1 MGSRRVSRRFD
12 ADLHDELLALAEQPD
27 CLHARERL
35 WDILDDH
42 ECWPGRSLV
51 GDDGE
56 EAAWLV
62 AQRAID
68 DVGLQRRALEYLEW
82 AVDLDEANPVHL
94 AYLHDRVRMND
105 GREQLY
111 GSQFVLDDDDELVP
125 WHLDDPVAVE
135 ERRRRLGLP
144 PLAEH
149 AADMTRRWSEHRPDA
164 PDTGAGTGA

>member
-1 MGSRRVSRRFD
+1 MGSWRVSVRYD
-12 ADLHDELLALAEQPD
+12 AALHDELLALSDEPD
-27 CLHARERL
+27 CVHARERL

-42 ECWPGRSLV
+42 EMWPGRTLV

-82 AVDLDEANPVHL
+82 AVDLDEADPVHL
-94 AYLHDRVRMND
+94 AYLSDRVRMND

-111 GSQFVLDDDDELVP
+111 GSQFVVDDDGELIP
-125 WHLDDPVAVE
+125 WHLDDPVKVD
-135 ERRRRLGLP
+135 RRRQRLGLP
-144 PLAEH
+144 PFAEH
-149 AADMTRRWSEHRPDA
+149 HAEMLRQWEEHRPDR
-164 PDTGAGTGA
+164 